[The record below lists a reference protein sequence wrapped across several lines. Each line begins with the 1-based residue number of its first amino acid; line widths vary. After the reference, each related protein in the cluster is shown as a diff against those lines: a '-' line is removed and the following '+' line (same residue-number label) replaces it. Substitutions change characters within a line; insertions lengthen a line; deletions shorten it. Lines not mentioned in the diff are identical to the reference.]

1 MLFLHETHRVVGARA
16 DEFED
21 AWRKCYVDALASTDD
36 ARLLWFMHHAHG
48 TGPSY
53 VVVTVT
59 ALSDAAAWERL
70 AGRVEGGDLR
80 AFAREIGDMR
90 HDVTSKLLAPVPW
103 SQLQEIDLGTVP
115 VDGSEREAR
124 LYMEDTVLPFAG
136 KLDAY
141 LEAAG
146 TLYAQD
152 TVAKRLADGTGLLD
166 LRAGFRTVLGS
177 HADREVILWQR
188 IERPEVLPTLLTRDV
203 PPEYRA
209 PGTWM
214 HDALAYR
221 DRWESRLLRTAAWSP
236 LD

>member
-1 MLFLHETHRVVGARA
+1 MLFLHETHRVAGARA
-16 DEFED
+16 DEFDD
-21 AWRKCYVDALASTDD
+21 AWRKSYIDALASTGD
-36 ARLLWFMHHAHG
+36 ARLLWFMHQAHG

-59 ALSDAAAWERL
+59 ALTDAAAWERL
-70 AGRVEGGDLR
+70 AGRLEDGDMR
-80 AFAREIGDMR
+80 AWSREIDALR
-90 HDVTSKLLAPVPW
+90 HDVTSKLLVPVGW
-103 SQLQEIDLGTVP
+103 SKTQEVDLAIVP
-115 VDGSEREAR
+115 VDGSERAPA

-146 TLYAQD
+146 TLYARE

-166 LRAGFRTVLGS
+166 LRACFRTVLGPHS
-177 HADREVILWQR
+177 DREVILWQR
-188 IERPEVLPTLLTRDV
+188 IERPEVLPTLLAREV

-214 HDALAYR
+214 HDALEYR
-221 DRWESRLLRTAAWSP
+221 DQWESRLVRTAAWSP